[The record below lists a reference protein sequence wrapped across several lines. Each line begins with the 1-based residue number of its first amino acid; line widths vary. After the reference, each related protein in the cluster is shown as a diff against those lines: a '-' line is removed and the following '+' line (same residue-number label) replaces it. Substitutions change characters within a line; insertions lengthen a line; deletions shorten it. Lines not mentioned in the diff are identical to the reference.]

1 MSTRILLV
9 RAVNVGGAKLP
20 MAEFRELLTDLGGE
34 NVRTYIASGN
44 AVLEVPGDAAAFDR
58 AVEKALTEKYGY
70 EREVISRTP
79 DELEA
84 ALKAHP
90 FKVSEPKFSYIAPL
104 TGTPSKDAIVKAKE
118 VPTGDDRWE
127 IVGNDLHIRYANG
140 AGRAELDMNK
150 VLKRLG
156 VQGTAR
162 NLNTVQALIE
172 LASKGPS

>member
-20 MAEFRELLTDLGGE
+20 MAEFREMLAELGGE

-44 AVLEVPGDAAAFDR
+44 AVLDVPGNAAEFDR
-58 AVEKALTEKYGY
+58 SVEKALTAKYGY
-70 EREVISRTP
+70 TREVISRSP
-79 DELEA
+79 QELDA

-90 FKVSEPKFSYIAPL
+90 FEVSEPKYSYIAPL
-104 TGTPSKDAIVKAKE
+104 TGNPTKEAAAKAQE
-118 VPTGDDRWE
+118 IGTGEDQWAL
-127 IVGNDLHIRYANG
+127 IGNDLHIRYANG

-162 NLNTVQALIE
+162 NLNTVQALPE
-172 LASKGPS
+172 MAAKG

>member
-1 MSTRILLV
+1 LLV

-20 MAEFRELLTDLGGE
+20 MAEFRELLADLGGE

-44 AVLEVPGDAAAFDR
+44 AVLDVPGDAAEFDR
-58 AVEKALTEKYGY
+58 AVERALTAKYGY
-70 EREVISRTP
+70 VREVISRTP

-90 FKVSEPKFSYIAPL
+90 FEVSEPKYSYIAPL
-104 TGTPSKDAIVKAKE
+104 TGTPSSDAIAKAKE

-127 IVGNDLHIRYANG
+127 IVGNDLHIRYAGG

-162 NLNTVQALIE
+162 NLNTVQALVVMAAKD
-172 LASKGPS
+172 AS

>member
-1 MSTRILLV
+1 VSTRILLV

-20 MAEFRELLTDLGGE
+20 MAEFRALLTELGGE
-34 NVRTYIASGN
+34 NVHTYIASGN
-44 AVLEVPGDAAAFDR
+44 AVLEVPGEVAAFDR
-58 AVEKALTEKYGY
+58 AVEQALTGRYGY
-70 EREVISRTP
+70 VREVISRSP
-79 DELEA
+79 EELET

-90 FKVSEPKFSYIAPL
+90 FEVSEPKFSYIAPL

-156 VQGTAR
+156 VQGTGR

-172 LASKGPS
+172 LASKKPS